1 MRLFTIFT
9 FMLFLC
15 ACTDPVI
22 GVPGG
27 KLKGE
32 EIKAPDSWSSV
43 PDVVQ
48 LEMRPDDPYSIN
60 IWAAVAN
67 DTLYIAT
74 LDAKWLNFIRED
86 NRVRVRM
93 DRKIYRLAASEVTG
107 EEEKLAVGEAYTDKY
122 DYEMSPEDLTVANV
136 FRLTPR

>member
-9 FMLFLC
+9 FVMLIS
-15 ACTDPVI
+15 ACTDPII

-32 EIKAPDSWSSV
+32 EVAAPDRWSSV

-48 LEMRPDDPYSIN
+48 LEMRPDAPYSIN
-60 IWAAVAN
+60 IWAVETN
-67 DTLYIAT
+67 DILYIAT
-74 LDAKWLNFIRED
+74 REAKWLNFIRDD

-93 DRKIYRLAASEVTG
+93 DRKIYDLTATEVSS
-107 EEEKLAVGEAYTDKY
+107 EEEKLAVGESYTSKY
-122 DYEMSPEDLTVANV
+122 DYEMAPEDLTVANV

>member
-1 MRLFTIFT
+1 MRLFPIIT
-9 FMLFLC
+9 FVLFLC
-15 ACTDPVI
+15 GCTDPVI

-27 KLKGE
+27 KLNGD
-32 EIKAPDSWSSV
+32 EITAPERWGSV

-74 LDAKWLNFIRED
+74 REAKWLSFIRED
-86 NRVRVRM
+86 KRVRVHM
-93 DRKIYRLAASEVTG
+93 DRKIYRLAASEVSG
-107 EEEKLAVGEAYTDKY
+107 EEEKLAVGEAYTNKY